1 MQAPEELT
9 AAIDALVPSLLEGL
23 DVLGQAGR
31 HLHPPRLPQLADEI
45 AVFGDQLAGAI
56 ADAESLAAGLTG
68 EEERAVIGQVLEAAS
83 LAARAFAGIAAAVL
97 DDNPTIAA
105 YRSLGHAT
113 RAGAALYPLTHL
125 LPEVSRWFLDPELPA
140 DAADELVER
149 LAAGQLVQ
157 DGKRG
162 VLHAANDREQ
172 RGGFSLY
179 VPETY
184 DGSPLPLV
192 IAMHGG
198 MGHGRSF
205 LWSWVR
211 AARTAGA
218 IVLSP
223 TSVGDTWGL
232 MQPEPDLTNL
242 DSMLRFVAERW
253 AVDAERVLLTGM
265 SDGGTF
271 SYVAGLQPPF
281 AQLAPTHLAPCAASF
296 HPMLLGFADAER
308 LAGLPIYLVHGA
320 LDWMFPIDVARTA
333 DETLR
338 AVGAAV
344 TYREIPDLSHT
355 YPAEENPK
363 MLRWLQG

>member
-9 AAIDALVPSLLEGL
+9 AAIDALVPSLLQGL

-31 HLHPPRLPQLADEI
+31 HFHPPRLPQLVDEI
-45 AVFGDQLAGAI
+45 AVFGQQLASAVTDFDE
-56 ADAESLAAGLTG
+56 AAAGLTG
-68 EEERAVIGQVLEAAS
+68 DEERAVIGQLGESAS
-83 LAARAFAGIAAAVL
+83 LAQRAFDGIAAAVL
-97 DDNPTIAA
+97 GDNPTIAA

-113 RAGAALYPLTHL
+113 RATAALYPLTHL
-125 LPEVSRWFLDPELPA
+125 LPEVSRWFLDPDLPS
-140 DAADELVER
+140 DTADEHVER
-149 LAAGQLVQ
+149 LAAGQLLQ

-162 VLHAANDREQ
+162 VLHAANEREQ

-192 IAMHGG
+192 IALHGG

-205 LWSWVR
+205 LWTWLR
-211 AARTAGA
+211 AARSAEA

-232 MQPEPDLTNL
+232 MQPEADLSNL
-242 DSMLRFVAERW
+242 DSMLRFVDERW
-253 AVDAERVLLTGM
+253 AVDPERVLLTGM

-308 LAGLPIYLVHGA
+308 LAGLPIYLIHGA

-333 DETLR
+333 NDTLR
-338 AVGAAV
+338 SVGAEV

-355 YPAEENPK
+355 YPTEENAK
-363 MLRWLQG
+363 MLRWLSP